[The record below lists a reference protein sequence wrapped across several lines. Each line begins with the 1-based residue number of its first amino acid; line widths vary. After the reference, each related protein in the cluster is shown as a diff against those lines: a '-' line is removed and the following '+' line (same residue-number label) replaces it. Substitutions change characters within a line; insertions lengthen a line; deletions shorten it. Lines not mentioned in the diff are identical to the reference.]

1 MPSGE
6 SLCRL
11 RIKRYHPEERSDE
24 ESALL
29 FHAPTLL
36 ALLALRLRRAFSGAP
51 PFLKGGSCLC
61 VAQGAR
67 RCCGALGLSRSFVF
81 VVIRRSIA
89 TRNLLFLFAFNVAPG
104 FSPASFSL
112 AQNLACPRPGFHRA
126 ERLVIILSAASRA
139 VSFRKSCP
147 HDFLLPAKVTNR
159 MSFRR
164 VNKVQREVEARILPP
179 MPSGESLRCRCL
191 TPPSRASPP

>member
-11 RIKRYHPEERSDE
+11 RIKRCHPEERSDE

-81 VVIRRSIA
+81 VVIPRSIA
-89 TRNLLFLFAFNVAPG
+89 ARNLLFLFAFNVAP
-104 FSPASFSL
+104 
-112 AQNLACPRPGFHRA
+112 ACPEPSKGLQPG
-126 ERLVIILSAASRA
+126 ILLSRA
-139 VSFRKSCP
+139 NPRLSPPRLPPRIETSCHSERSVP
-147 HDFLLPAKVTNR
+147 TFLLPEIVSSR
-159 MSFRR
+159 FPS
-164 VNKVQREVEARILPP
+164 
-179 MPSGESLRCRCL
+179 SGESHQQDVDPAKPQSSTR
-191 TPPSRASPP
+191 SRRIPLAGLGALQSFKTKGN